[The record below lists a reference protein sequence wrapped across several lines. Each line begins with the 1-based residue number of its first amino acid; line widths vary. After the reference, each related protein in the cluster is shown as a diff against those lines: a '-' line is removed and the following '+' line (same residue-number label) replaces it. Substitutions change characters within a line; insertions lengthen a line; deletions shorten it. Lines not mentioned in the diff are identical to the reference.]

1 MVSFTLAFARPVFF
15 AGLPAH
21 RERRSRKMYRISRQQ
36 RMLGEPVSGHVF
48 DASRQANIMLVKQR
62 PWSLMP

>member
-1 MVSFTLAFARPVFF
+1 MVFFTLVFVRPVSF
-15 AGLPAH
+15 AGPLAH
-21 RERRSRKMYRISRQQ
+21 RERRSRKMSRISRQQ

-48 DASRQANIMLVKQR
+48 DASQQANIMLVKQR